1 MGNIPYIDIL
11 ILAMI
16 AVFILNRLKNVLGKK
31 TGNETNIVEKFN
43 LRNDRYK
50 ESKPDK
56 TLKNNIEK
64 KNNEN
69 LIFFHKNANFNKIL
83 NEITKFEKSFN
94 LDQFLDNA
102 KKAFEYIINAYS
114 ANNFKLLE
122 GLLDKTLYQEYKK
135 DIDLRLNKKE
145 KLEITLIGLKD
156 PSLIDVKMKKIKKE
170 NVAEI
175 SLEYSSEQ
183 IHVLKNHNDEVV
195 DGDTNQILDIKEN
208 WTFIRKLNS
217 KNPNW
222 TLLKISETK

>member
-83 NEITKFEKSFN
+83 NEITKFEK
-94 LDQFLDNA
+94 
-102 KKAFEYIINAYS
+102 
-114 ANNFKLLE
+114 
-122 GLLDKTLYQEYKK
+122 
-135 DIDLRLNKKE
+135 
-145 KLEITLIGLKD
+145 
-156 PSLIDVKMKKIKKE
+156 
-170 NVAEI
+170 
-175 SLEYSSEQ
+175 
-183 IHVLKNHNDEVV
+183 
-195 DGDTNQILDIKEN
+195 
-208 WTFIRKLNS
+208 
-217 KNPNW
+217 
-222 TLLKISETK
+222 

>member
-1 MGNIPYIDIL
+1 M
-11 ILAMI
+11 
-16 AVFILNRLKNVLGKK
+16 
-31 TGNETNIVEKFN
+31 
-43 LRNDRYK
+43 
-50 ESKPDK
+50 
-56 TLKNNIEK
+56 
-64 KNNEN
+64 
-69 LIFFHKNANFNKIL
+69 
-83 NEITKFEKSFN
+83 
-94 LDQFLDNA
+94 
-102 KKAFEYIINAYS
+102 
-114 ANNFKLLE
+114 E

-183 IHVLKNHNDEVV
+183 INVLKNHNDEVV